1 MCTCICFHI
10 ISYMHITFLAVAVS
24 SCQLFRNAVPASTD
38 PMDMV
43 LGMGQPQWVPL
54 TSEQNVNVTLVN
66 MQVVVIPAKCN
77 ANSTKWIC
85 FQIYSRSNSTGNSSM
100 LGGKCNT
107 EQGVQKNYSNSTIHT
122 GEFLALQI
130 VMCPAHENATNEP
143 SLEVGPMCNSNSSDC
158 LCVDAC
164 LPMWAAVR
172 LDAVCSEDGKY
183 I

>member
-24 SCQLFRNAVPASTD
+24 SCQLFRNAVTASTD
-38 PMDMV
+38 PMDV
-43 LGMGQPQWVPL
+43 VIGMGQPQWVPL
-54 TSEQNVNVTLVN
+54 TSEQNVNVTLTN

-85 FQIYSRSNSTGNSSM
+85 FQIYSRSNSTANSSM
-100 LGGKCNT
+100 LGGKCT

-130 VMCPAHENATNEP
+130 VMCPAPENATNGP
-143 SLEVGPMCNSNSSDC
+143 SPEVRSTCNVSSSDC

>member
-1 MCTCICFHI
+1 
-10 ISYMHITFLAVAVS
+10 MHITFLAVAVS

-54 TSEQNVNVTLVN
+54 TSEQNVNVNLTN
-66 MQVVVIPAKCN
+66 MQMVVIPAKCN
-77 ANSTKWIC
+77 ANSTKRIC

-100 LGGKCNT
+100 LGGKCT
-107 EQGVQKNYSNSTIHT
+107 EQGVQKNYSSSTIHT

-130 VMCPAHENATNEP
+130 VMCPAHENATNEL
-143 SLEVGPMCNSNSSDC
+143 SLEVGPTCNVSSSDC

-172 LDAVCSEDGKY
+172 LDAVCSEDGEY